1 MEILSALE
9 GENMDINKLM
19 NVNLINLDLKG
30 ETKLEII
37 EEIVELLDKEGRL
50 LDKEA
55 YFQDVLKREEIG
67 STGVE
72 MGVAIPH
79 GKSSGV
85 KEPSLAFG
93 RVKDGVDFSSMDGNK
108 TDLVFLIAV
117 PENSDDTHIRI
128 LTSFARKL
136 MHKEFR
142 DGLRNAVNPAE
153 IIELLN
159 N

>member
-1 MEILSALE
+1 
-9 GENMDINKLM
+9 MDITK
-19 NVNLINLDLKG
+19 VINEKTIDLDLKG
-30 ETKLEII
+30 ETKLDVIKELI
-37 EEIVELLDKEGRL
+37 ELLDKEGRL
-50 LDKEA
+50 LDKET
-55 YFQDVLKREEIG
+55 YYQDVLKREEIG

-79 GKSSGV
+79 GKSAGV

-93 RVKDGVDFSSMDGNK
+93 RVKNGVDFESMDGVK
-108 TDLVFLIAV
+108 SDLVFLIAV

-142 DGLRNAVNPAE
+142 DGLRNSEKPAE

>member
-1 MEILSALE
+1 
-9 GENMDINKLM
+9 MDISKLM
-19 NVNLINLDLKG
+19 NENLVVLDLQGNDKMSV
-30 ETKLEII
+30 I
-37 EEIVELLDKEGRL
+37 EELVNVLDKEGRL
-50 LDKEA
+50 LDKDA
-55 YFQDVLKREEIG
+55 YFKDVLKREEVA
-67 STGVE
+67 STAVE

-93 RVKDGVDFSSMDGNK
+93 RCKNGIDFDSMDGNK

-128 LTSFARKL
+128 LTKFARKL
-136 MHKEFR
+136 MHDEFR
-142 DGLRNAVNPAE
+142 DGLRNAVSSAE
-153 IIELLN
+153 IMELLN

>member
-1 MEILSALE
+1 
-9 GENMDINKLM
+9 MDINKLM
-19 NVNLINLDLKG
+19 NENLIDLDLKG
-30 ETKLEII
+30 ETKLDVIKELI
-37 EEIVELLDKEGRL
+37 ELLDKEGRL
-50 LDKEA
+50 LDKET
-55 YFQDVLKREEIG
+55 YYQDVLKREEIG

-72 MGVAIPH
+72 LGVAIPH
-79 GKSSGV
+79 GKSAGV

-93 RVKDGVDFSSMDGNK
+93 RVKNGVDFESMDGVK
-108 TDLVFLIAV
+108 SDLVFLIAV

-142 DGLRNAVNPAE
+142 DGLRNSEKPAE

>member
-1 MEILSALE
+1 
-9 GENMDINKLM
+9 MDINKLM
-19 NVNLINLDLKG
+19 NENLIDLDLKG
-30 ETKLEII
+30 ETKLDVIKELI
-37 EEIVELLDKEGRL
+37 ELLDKEGRL
-50 LDKEA
+50 LDKET
-55 YFQDVLKREEIG
+55 YYQDVLKREEIG

-79 GKSSGV
+79 GKSAGV

-93 RVKDGVDFSSMDGNK
+93 RVKNGVDFESMDGVK
-108 TDLVFLIAV
+108 SDLVFLIAV

-142 DGLRNAVNPAE
+142 DGLRNSEKPAE

>member
-1 MEILSALE
+1 
-9 GENMDINKLM
+9 MD
-19 NVNLINLDLKG
+19 
-30 ETKLEII
+30 
-37 EEIVELLDKEGRL
+37 
-50 LDKEA
+50 
-55 YFQDVLKREEIG
+55 
-67 STGVE
+67 
-72 MGVAIPH
+72 
-79 GKSSGV
+79 GV
-85 KEPSLAFG
+85 KS
-93 RVKDGVDFSSMDGNK
+93 
-108 TDLVFLIAV
+108 DLVFLIAV

>member
-1 MEILSALE
+1 
-9 GENMDINKLM
+9 MDISKLM
-19 NVNLINLDLKG
+19 NENLVVLDLQGNDKMSV
-30 ETKLEII
+30 I
-37 EEIVELLDKEGRL
+37 EELVNVLDKEGRL
-50 LDKEA
+50 LDKDA
-55 YFQDVLKREEIG
+55 YFKDVLKREEVA
-67 STGVE
+67 STAVE

-93 RVKDGVDFSSMDGNK
+93 RCKNGIDFDSMDGNK

-128 LTSFARKL
+128 LTKFARKL
-136 MHKEFR
+136 MHDEFR

>member
-1 MEILSALE
+1 
-9 GENMDINKLM
+9 MDINKLM
-19 NVNLINLDLKG
+19 NENLINLNLKG
-30 ETKLEII
+30 ETKLDVINEL
-37 EEIVELLDKEGRL
+37 VELLDKEGRL

-79 GKSSGV
+79 GKSAGV

-93 RVKDGVDFSSMDGNK
+93 RINGGVDFNSLDGVK
-108 TDLVFLIAV
+108 SDLVFLIAV

>member
-1 MEILSALE
+1 
-9 GENMDINKLM
+9 MDINKLM
-19 NVNLINLDLKG
+19 NENLINLELKG
-30 ETKLEII
+30 ETKLDII
-37 EEIVELLDKEGRL
+37 KELVELLDKEGRL
-50 LDKEA
+50 LDREA
-55 YFQDVLKREEIG
+55 YYQDVLKREEIG

-79 GKSSGV
+79 GKSAGV

-93 RVKDGVDFSSMDGNK
+93 RVKNGGVDFDSMDGNK

-142 DGLRNAVNPAE
+142 DGLRSAVNPAE

>member
-1 MEILSALE
+1 
-9 GENMDINKLM
+9 MDINKLM
-19 NVNLINLDLKG
+19 NENLINLDLKG
-30 ETKLEII
+30 ETKLEVIKELI
-37 EEIVELLDKEGRL
+37 ELLDKEGRL
-50 LDKEA
+50 LDKEV
-55 YFQDVLKREEIG
+55 YYQDVLKREEIG

-79 GKSSGV
+79 GKSAGV

-93 RVKDGVDFSSMDGNK
+93 RVKDGVDFDSMDGIK
-108 TDLVFLIAV
+108 SDLVFLIAV

-142 DGLRNAVNPAE
+142 DGLRNSEKPAE
-153 IIELLN
+153 ILELLN

>member
-1 MEILSALE
+1 
-9 GENMDINKLM
+9 MDISKLL
-19 NVNLINLDLKG
+19 NEKHVILDLQGKD
-30 ETKLEII
+30 KISVI
-37 EEIVELLDKEGRL
+37 RELADALDNGGRL

-55 YFQDVLKREEIG
+55 YITDVLKREEIA

-79 GKSSGV
+79 GKSAGV

-93 RVKDGVDFSSMDGNK
+93 RSKDGIDFESMDGNK

-128 LTSFARKL
+128 LNNFARKL

-142 DGLRNAVNPAE
+142 EGLRNAQTSEE
-153 IIELLN
+153 IMNLLN
-159 N
+159 DQG